1 MLSCLIHFCFGD
13 AGKESFYEE
22 LARIQKVEME
32 KRDKDRKE
40 NIKQELVLA
49 AAKKAEEEAKRR
61 FVIFLNNKI
70 NDFNC
75 KMYRKSK
82 WDQPA
87 PGVSSAAAT
96 AASITAAAAAAA
108 QLASKPA
115 GLVNPTFTTN
125 ATGTKGTVISAF
137 GSLPKKPKV

>member
-1 MLSCLIHFCFGD
+1 
-13 AGKESFYEE
+13 
-22 LARIQKVEME
+22 ME

-40 NIKQELVLA
+40 NIKQELVMA

-61 FVIFLNNKI
+61 LLFCLYTRNEFMCWI
-70 NDFNC
+70 NVCVFFN
-75 KMYRKSK
+75 RKSK

-96 AASITAAAAAAA
+96 AASMNAAAAAAA

-115 GLVNPTFTTN
+115 GLVNATFTTN